1 MTRPLPQ
8 RHRPLLIE
16 RPHAW
21 LWFVGTARV
30 GAYVVLAWGTYR
42 LATHIQLGYTLL
54 GLYAMAIII
63 SLLYLAS
70 IKRARFV
77 PKLLNW
83 TQVLVDFC
91 VVAAALAYTGGIRSS
106 FTFLLVIVIL
116 EAGLLLGLTQ
126 GFLFATLATLF
137 TVFLA
142 AAPTLPDPVLPA
154 GWIDVWYRFLIHGLA
169 FYLTA
174 FVSGFWNERVTRMEQ
189 FQRRTLDN
197 MNNGFLMTNVRGEVT
212 LLNNAA
218 EQILNISESRAA
230 GRPVQEILK
239 PASGGE
245 CPVLTALRS
254 GRNFLSYEFL
264 TATATGES
272 KLLGLTTSQ
281 VHDPRGHLTDLI
293 ASFADLTEISRM
305 RQELQ
310 SQERLVAVGE
320 LAAGLAHEIR
330 NPVAAIRGALD
341 EFPANMHDPPVA
353 TKLANI
359 AIRESDHLNEIVTG
373 FLDFARNPS
382 TKREL
387 IDLCQLTHEVEELLR
402 REHAATGAITTILP
416 ETPCQVTGDRSQ
428 IKQVF
433 INLGKNAIE
442 AMDGPG
448 ALTITVTPAPT
459 FLEVRFDD
467 EGPGIDPDKVTR
479 IFEPFYTNKER
490 GVGMGLAV
498 CMRII
503 TAHDGV
509 IRAAAREGGGASISV
524 QLPPAQR
531 KEGSAQQSV
540 PLNSR

>member
-1 MTRPLPQ
+1 MTPPQ
-8 RHRPLLIE
+8 RHRPLLAE

-21 LWFVGTARV
+21 LWFVGTARI
-30 GAYVVLAWGTYR
+30 GAYLVLAWGTYR
-42 LATHIQLGYTLL
+42 LAAHVELGYTLL
-54 GLYAMAIII
+54 GLYATAITI

-70 IKRARFV
+70 IKRARLV
-77 PKLLNW
+77 PALLTW
-83 TQVLVDFC
+83 TQVLVDFG

-116 EAGLLLGLTQ
+116 EAGLLLGLAQ
-126 GFLFATLATLF
+126 GFVFATLAALF
-137 TVFLA
+137 TAFLA
-142 AAPTLPDPVLPA
+142 ATPAPPDPALPA
-154 GWIDVWYRFLIHGLA
+154 QWLDVWYRFLIHGLA

-197 MNNGFLMTNVRGEVT
+197 MNNGFLMTNADGKVT

-218 EQILNISESRAA
+218 QQILNVSESDAA

-245 CPVLTALRS
+245 CPVVTALRS
-254 GRNFLSYEFL
+254 GHNFLSYEFL
-264 TATATGES
+264 AATATGES

-281 VHDPRGHLTDLI
+281 VHDARGRLTDI
-293 ASFADLTEISRM
+293 ITSFADLTEISRM
-305 RQELQ
+305 RLELQ

-330 NPVAAIRGALD
+330 NPVAAIRGALE
-341 EFPANMHDPPVA
+341 EFPASMQTPTVA
-353 TKLANI
+353 EKLANI

-382 TKREL
+382 TKRE
-387 IDLCQLTHEVEELLR
+387 IVDLRELVHEVEELLR
-402 REHAATGAITTILP
+402 REHGAGVAVTTVLP
-416 ETPCQVTGDRSQ
+416 EAPCEVTGDRSQ

-433 INLGKNAIE
+433 VNLGKNAIE
-442 AMDGPG
+442 AMDDAG
-448 ALTITVTPAPT
+448 ALIITVKSTPK
-459 FLEVRFDD
+459 FLEIRFDD
-467 EGPGIDPDKVTR
+467 EGPGIDPDKITH
-479 IFEPFYTNKER
+479 IFEPFYTEKEK

-509 IRAAAREGGGASISV
+509 IRAASREGGGASMAV
-524 QLPPAQR
+524 QLPAAQR
-531 KEGSAQQSV
+531 KE
-540 PLNSR
+540 